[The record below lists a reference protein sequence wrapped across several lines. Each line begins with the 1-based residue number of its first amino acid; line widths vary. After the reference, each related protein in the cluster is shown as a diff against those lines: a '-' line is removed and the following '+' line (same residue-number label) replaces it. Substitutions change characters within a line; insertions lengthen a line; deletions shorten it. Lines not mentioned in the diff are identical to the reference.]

1 MITTCLTILHRFHNS
16 NFYFFSNHGLFF
28 SYFMHVIF
36 FIIIN
41 FITLI
46 IYAWYCMIFR
56 IQIDHIFITYNN
68 KLKMV
73 SFVHYIHHQL
83 SSLFN
88 HFFNSKHKLI
98 VANIGYLIIAMKSC
112 HNPLEVANID
122 IFLCNYFHQLL
133 DHDVNH
139 LEIQK
144 LIHVHDIVMHHV
156 FLCLNIIIDVTNI
169 FSNVDWCFW
178 KLK

>member
-1 MITTCLTILHRFHNS
+1 
-16 NFYFFSNHGLFF
+16 
-28 SYFMHVIF
+28 MHVIF

-46 IYAWYCMIFR
+46 VYAWYCMIFK

-73 SFVHYIHHQL
+73 SFVHYIHPQF

-88 HFFNSKHKLI
+88 PFFNSKHKLI
-98 VANIGYLIIAMKSC
+98 VANIGYLIIAMESC
-112 HNPLEVANID
+112 HNPLEEANID

-133 DHDVNH
+133 DHVVNH
-139 LEIQK
+139 LKIQK
-144 LIHVHDIVMHHV
+144 LIHFHDIVMHHV

-169 FSNVDWCFW
+169 FFKC
-178 KLK
+178 

>member
-1 MITTCLTILHRFHNS
+1 MVFFFDILA
-16 NFYFFSNHGLFF
+16 
-28 SYFMHVIF
+28 HVIF

-46 IYAWYCMIFR
+46 VYAWYYMIFR
-56 IQIDHIFITYNN
+56 IQIDHIFITYNK

-73 SFVHYIHHQL
+73 NSIHYIHHQL

-88 HFFNSKHKLI
+88 HFFNSKHKLT
-98 VANIGYLIIAMKSC
+98 VANIGYLIIIMESH

-122 IFLCNYFHQLL
+122 IFLCNYFHQLF

-139 LEIQK
+139 
-144 LIHVHDIVMHHV
+144 
-156 FLCLNIIIDVTNI
+156 
-169 FSNVDWCFW
+169 
-178 KLK
+178 